1 MNVVKHSRA
10 ETVHIKVYRSKNLLK
25 VSVHDNGA
33 NFNKSLINKVSEKN
47 SGLGLL
53 IMRERALQVSGT
65 FSIEFI
71 PGQGAHLELEVPL

>member
-1 MNVVKHSRA
+1 
-10 ETVHIKVYRSKNLLK
+10 
-25 VSVHDNGA
+25 VSVHDNGT
-33 NFNKSLINKVSEKN
+33 NFNQNLAINKVSEKN

-71 PGQGAHLELEVPL
+71 PGQGTHLELEVPL